1 MPILAFCVA
10 PESISTL
17 ESSCSPMERRP
28 EAGRALRPVP
38 SARAVSQPA
47 GTPFFQVQAGSGAN
61 LRGSPGRSLDRRNA
75 AGADAERN
83 GIPTRPSRGGIEDMK
98 KVLLGTSALV
108 ALGLVTPAYGQLDLN
123 ITGSVDV
130 HFGFV
135 DDDGEP
141 DGSDNREYGGFV
153 DTTLN
158 LNGDG
163 LSDNGLT
170 YGFRINLDD
179 RTPSE
184 SSATDFV
191 IDESWIFVRGDFGE
205 VRLGGK
211 EGVTTT
217 LGSFGVPSTGTGIA
231 DGDYGAYAYSAPS
244 GNNTALIGG
253 FTDSTRI
260 TYIGMFGDADVGVSF
275 APSDE
280 ERHGDPDLDNDFS
293 AIEDRIDI
301 AGNYTFN
308 FEGGSFQIGGGIS
321 FADAT
326 DDTENNFFGYII
338 SVRANFGGFSIG
350 GFYGDNGDSLGDVG
364 TGGSYEIYG
373 AGATYSID
381 GLTVGANALGYQDS
395 RTFSMATVDDEGFAA
410 GFGAEYALFPGF
422 TPYGEVVFYQEDDD
436 VAMTSTDGV
445 VFLMGA
451 TAAW

>member
-1 MPILAFCVA
+1 
-10 PESISTL
+10 
-17 ESSCSPMERRP
+17 
-28 EAGRALRPVP
+28 
-38 SARAVSQPA
+38 
-47 GTPFFQVQAGSGAN
+47 
-61 LRGSPGRSLDRRNA
+61 
-75 AGADAERN
+75 
-83 GIPTRPSRGGIEDMK
+83 MK

-130 HFGFV
+130 NFGFV
-135 DDDGEP
+135 DDDGEI
-141 DGSDNREYGGFV
+141 DGSDDREYGGFV
-153 DTTLN
+153 DTTVNLN
-158 LNGDG
+158 LNG
-163 LSDNGLT
+163 LSDNGLE
-170 YGFRINLDD
+170 YGARVNIDD
-179 RTPSE
+179 STDSEAARTI
-184 SSATDFV
+184 FV
-191 IDESWIFVRGDFGE
+191 IDESWIFVSGDFGE

-231 DGDYGAYAYSAPS
+231 DGDFGTYAYSEPS
-244 GNNTALIGG
+244 GNSTALIGG

-260 TYIGMFGDADVGVSF
+260 TYIGEFGDGNIGVSF

-280 ERHGDPDLDNDFS
+280 EIHGDPDLDNDFS

-308 FEGGSFQIGGGIS
+308 FEGGNFQIGGGIS
-321 FADAT
+321 FADST
-326 DDTENNFFGYII
+326 DDAYENFFGYII

-381 GLTVGANALGYQDS
+381 GLTVGANALGFQDS
-395 RTFSMATVDDEGFAA
+395 TTVDGTPMDLEGYAA
-410 GFGAEYALFPGF
+410 GLGAEYALFPGF

-436 VAMTSTDGV
+436 TSMTSTDGV